1 VSIVFAF
8 PTYLFHINFTTQV
21 TTSSLNMATQTS
33 AVSVSAPNTGTST
46 KFGDQ
51 AATAAVYVTRY
62 EQNKGSDGSR
72 FMGGDRMSSAGMTF
86 STKSIRNSPT
96 NRWKGAAASLKYAS
110 PKDLPSFP
118 STGLRKDNS
127 AAGTAA
133 SLGWA
138 NQKSLEHWKSDPSS
152 SASKAALLAKA
163 HKAPPLWQPEQ
174 SASGAKAAVLAAK
187 DSGKVEIWK
196 PEASAWGNSAANL
209 AFKTERSG
217 GLIPKID
224 HDYTAVGRQGS
235 LMAATGAMSG
245 TRKRSDSM
253 PVPKPTYPDEINATT
268 NALSAATHAN
278 NLSIKS
284 RTEYLAVFGS
294 SPFTNMPKE
303 MFTSHPPVA
312 PEVDEKRRSDILH
325 ASAVAM
331 AKQMYNL
338 QQKQIDQTA
347 NAQRSTGQD
356 AAMSA
361 HSRQQSR
368 SSTSDEAQPM
378 RFTSLQEAAQ
388 KLAQERLAKLH
399 DEHARNREYRDYYG
413 EDFRPTSRLSIR
425 RRVRRRA
432 SSDGT
437 LDEDKEQSQRIRAQM
452 SLFSSS
458 LSQIDAKKRQKDRE
472 ALMAVAQ
479 RNVRASLHGMDER
492 VFKET
497 GKVSPSMLNEWEVKA
512 HASAQK
518 KSDNR
523 MENYGKVNIGGGKFV
538 DQSTVD
544 AAAARN
550 VQPVLDEINAKAEK
564 ERVRQAELKLDQE
577 ASKRSAEAH
586 KVREKELKESNRKL
600 KGIPR
605 LDSPCN
611 KY

>member
-1 VSIVFAF
+1 MKK
-8 PTYLFHINFTTQV
+8 ND
-21 TTSSLNMATQTS
+21 S
-33 AVSVSAPNTGTST
+33 AA
-46 KFGDQ
+46 
-51 AATAAVYVTRY
+51 
-62 EQNKGSDGSR
+62 
-72 FMGGDRMSSAGMTF
+72 
-86 STKSIRNSPT
+86 
-96 NRWKGAAASLKYAS
+96 GAAAI
-110 PKDLPSFP
+110 
-118 STGLRKDNS
+118 
-127 AAGTAA
+127 
-133 SLGWA
+133 LGWA
-138 NQKSLEHWKSDPSS
+138 NKKSFEHWKPDPSS
-152 SASKAALLAKA
+152 SASKAAMLAKDY
-163 HKAPPLWQPEQ
+163 KAPPLWQPEQ

-187 DSGKVEIWK
+187 DGGKVEIWK
-196 PEASAWGNSAANL
+196 PEASAWGNSAANQ

-217 GLIPKID
+217 GLSPKID
-224 HDYTAVGRQGS
+224 YGHTAVGRQGS

-245 TRKRSDSM
+245 TRKRSEST
-253 PVPKPTYPDEINATT
+253 PVPKPTYPDEANATT

-278 NLSIKS
+278 DPSRKP
-284 RTEYLAVFGS
+284 RTEYSAPSGA

-312 PEVDEKRRSDILH
+312 PEADDKRRSDILH

-347 NAQRSTGQD
+347 NAKRSAGQD

-361 HSRQQSR
+361 HGRQQSR

-413 EDFRPTSRLSIR
+413 EDSRPTSRLSIR
-425 RRVRRRA
+425 GRVRRRA

-458 LSQIDAKKRQKDRE
+458 LSQVDAKKRQKDRE

-497 GKVSPSMLNEWEVKA
+497 GKVSPSMLNQWEVKA
-512 HASAQK
+512 HTAAQK
-518 KSDNR
+518 KSDSR

-577 ASKRSAEAH
+577 ASKRSAEAQKAH
-586 KVREKELKESNRKL
+586 EKELKEINRKL
-600 KGIPR
+600 KGMPR
-605 LDSPCN
+605 LDNPCN
-611 KY
+611 QILTIFRTRQRRGTNAERGGKSSQSRTETHRKAGKTEEQGSLCCPEICRYRIESSCCRNRDCESHSSGC